1 VKGKRER
8 RAGKGAKVHDEE
20 PYPSR
25 ANKEFESAATK
36 VRHLEMSS
44 ITPDSSLQKVA
55 NRRSIETKLAAAEG
69 GDKRKGGG
77 DQLWKGDGEAEQMG
91 DFSLHLGTFVKRKPR
106 KDHGYTDEGE
116 NLLTGGELA
125 VGEFSGDEKGVSKTR
140 IATQS
145 PWLRDARHGFL
156 SFQELSASKIDKLTK
171 GNDLEEKSGGEEVI
185 LVIN

>member
-1 VKGKRER
+1 
-8 RAGKGAKVHDEE
+8 
-20 PYPSR
+20 
-25 ANKEFESAATK
+25 
-36 VRHLEMSS
+36 
-44 ITPDSSLQKVA
+44 LQKVA

-145 PWLRDARHGFL
+145 PWLREASIYIVRSPVVS
-156 SFQELSASKIDKLTK
+156 SFVAGYLAAASFHPQQLRCHR
-171 GNDLEEKSGGEEVI
+171 
-185 LVIN
+185 